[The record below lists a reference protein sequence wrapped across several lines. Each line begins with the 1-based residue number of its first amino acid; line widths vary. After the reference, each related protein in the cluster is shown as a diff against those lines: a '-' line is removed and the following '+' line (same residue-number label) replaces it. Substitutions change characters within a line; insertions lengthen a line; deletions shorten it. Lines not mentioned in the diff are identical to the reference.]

1 MLLLAQTV
9 APLGAKPVMKD
20 TTKTNTTQWKDE
32 NVNISLRKLNSDL
45 LYFPDTALHTF
56 HRNVFL
62 QPWYNDLGNLGS
74 PAYNLLFS
82 PDTRTGPALGY
93 SCFDVY
99 RYNVDSL
106 KFYSTTRPYSIFG
119 FQLGSK
125 LEQSAR
131 IMHTQNIK
139 PNWNFAVEYRKTT
152 SPGFYKIQRN
162 NDDNA
167 SFSTNYKSLNKHYQL
182 FAGMVYNKE
191 QHDENGGIVADTQLA
206 SKIYSDRR
214 TVDVGY
220 QSSQYSTLRSSVTN
234 VLRDFTLLLQHT
246 YTWGKTDTT
255 YSEDSTQYA
264 YQLKPRFSIT
274 HKMEVSTEKH
284 TYKDLTPDSTRY
296 INQFH
301 HSFPNKGTGYY
312 ASNTDSVFSQQ
323 KWFWVDNK
331 LLLNGYI
338 GAEEKQLKFSAG
350 LGNRFDQFISL
361 PITIP
366 VYDSL
371 PKLFYTTSLDKN
383 NSISNYLEG
392 EIKKEALLPGAWAYG
407 CSARY
412 YITGPYSGNF
422 AVNAAISRELKKIPA
437 GIEIGFHQQ
446 LSTAPYSYTH
456 FENRFARLFY
466 NFNSESVSLLFATLE
481 NSRRRLS
488 GGMKNYIINNYIYF
502 NENQSPSQY
511 TVPFNISQGWVRKV
525 FKLGNFFIDNELVYQ
540 QIPGNT
546 PVNVPVF
553 MGRHQFSFERALFKN
568 KLKMATGLEIKY
580 NSKYNPAGYS
590 AVLNRFYYQNTT
602 SVGNVPVTAAFV
614 NFRIKRFRAFIIG
627 DNLLQLFSQGN
638 NTVLYP
644 GSPIINFNN
653 NGETKTPIYASQ
665 DFVLRFGFSWP
676 LVN

>member
-139 PNWNFAVEYRKTT
+139 PNWNFAVDYRKTT

-255 YSEDSTQYA
+255 YS
-264 YQLKPRFSIT
+264 
-274 HKMEVSTEKH
+274 
-284 TYKDLTPDSTRY
+284 
-296 INQFH
+296 
-301 HSFPNKGTGYY
+301 
-312 ASNTDSVFSQQ
+312 
-323 KWFWVDNK
+323 
-331 LLLNGYI
+331 
-338 GAEEKQLKFSAG
+338 
-350 LGNRFDQFISL
+350 
-361 PITIP
+361 
-366 VYDSL
+366 
-371 PKLFYTTSLDKN
+371 
-383 NSISNYLEG
+383 
-392 EIKKEALLPGAWAYG
+392 
-407 CSARY
+407 
-412 YITGPYSGNF
+412 
-422 AVNAAISRELKKIPA
+422 
-437 GIEIGFHQQ
+437 
-446 LSTAPYSYTH
+446 
-456 FENRFARLFY
+456 
-466 NFNSESVSLLFATLE
+466 
-481 NSRRRLS
+481 
-488 GGMKNYIINNYIYF
+488 
-502 NENQSPSQY
+502 
-511 TVPFNISQGWVRKV
+511 
-525 FKLGNFFIDNELVYQ
+525 
-540 QIPGNT
+540 
-546 PVNVPVF
+546 
-553 MGRHQFSFERALFKN
+553 
-568 KLKMATGLEIKY
+568 
-580 NSKYNPAGYS
+580 
-590 AVLNRFYYQNTT
+590 
-602 SVGNVPVTAAFV
+602 
-614 NFRIKRFRAFIIG
+614 
-627 DNLLQLFSQGN
+627 
-638 NTVLYP
+638 
-644 GSPIINFNN
+644 
-653 NGETKTPIYASQ
+653 
-665 DFVLRFGFSWP
+665 
-676 LVN
+676 